1 MRAPRSYTADVLE
14 IAMVCAGVATIC
26 LLVWIAFAT
35 VGGGGADAR
44 RRVEVAASVTFG
56 AIAIASLALFR
67 LVVTQAS
74 RESGPL
80 PIFVFFG
87 VPLGLGLAWLTLR
100 LGSARRAGQHP

>member
-1 MRAPRSYTADVLE
+1 
-14 IAMVCAGVATIC
+14 MVCAGVATTC
-26 LLVWIAFAT
+26 LLAWIALAAT
-35 VGGGGADAR
+35 GGRGVVAR
-44 RRVEVAASVTFG
+44 RRVEVAASATFG

-67 LVVTQAS
+67 MVVTLSS

-100 LGSARRAGQHP
+100 LGRARRAREHP